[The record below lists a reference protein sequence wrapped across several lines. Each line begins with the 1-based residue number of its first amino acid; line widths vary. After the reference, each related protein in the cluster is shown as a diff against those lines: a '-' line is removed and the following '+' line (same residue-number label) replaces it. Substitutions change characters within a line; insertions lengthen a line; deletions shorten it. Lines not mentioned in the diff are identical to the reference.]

1 MNMIKKIALT
11 ASMLLFVLTQI
22 FSFYV
27 IFTGHKEKIEL
38 LREKELLC
46 KRGAVFY
53 RFREAIFRRVKK
65 AGGKNLRTRICHYA
79 LFSQIRVKC
88 RFVQRDERTV

>member
-27 IFTGHKEKIEL
+27 IFTEIGRASC
-38 LREKELLC
+38 RE
-46 KRGAVFY
+46 
-53 RFREAIFRRVKK
+53 RV
-65 AGGKNLRTRICHYA
+65 
-79 LFSQIRVKC
+79 
-88 RFVQRDERTV
+88 